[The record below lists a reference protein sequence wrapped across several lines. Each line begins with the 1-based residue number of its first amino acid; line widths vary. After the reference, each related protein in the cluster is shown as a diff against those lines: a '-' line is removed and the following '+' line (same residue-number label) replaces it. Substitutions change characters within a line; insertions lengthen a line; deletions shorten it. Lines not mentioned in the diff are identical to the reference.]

1 MPWQRMNS
9 INFYGISVAKHCIQ
23 PFIVYH
29 KTFKHT
35 EKCKSNW
42 ICQFLQNISRFKFFV
57 CLFHG
62 FFTSGNYCQKH
73 VFVSG
78 RRDITSQLQF
88 RYTIWL
94 MWTLLYVE
102 YIFVKVLTKLT
113 KKRSE
118 QIWIS
123 VFVSLLMD
131 LLSKADWK
139 KLYNK

>member
-1 MPWQRMNS
+1 MFLDIEIIFTIKCNLSFYLELVSFCYFGILGVNLKVHPINNSNQFYVPLMRMNS
-9 INFYGISVAKHCIQ
+9 IHFYVISVAKHCIQ
-23 PFIVYH
+23 TFIVYH

-94 MWTLLYVE
+94 M
-102 YIFVKVLTKLT
+102 
-113 KKRSE
+113 
-118 QIWIS
+118 
-123 VFVSLLMD
+123 
-131 LLSKADWK
+131 
-139 KLYNK
+139 